1 MAGIY
6 NQFEGENCFVILTT
20 ASNKSVSDIHD
31 RMPVALTKDE
41 MEDWLFNNKTVDNIL
56 LGDHPGLIKKTA

>member
-1 MAGIY
+1 
-6 NQFEGENCFVILTT
+6 
-20 ASNKSVSDIHD
+20 
-31 RMPVALTKDE
+31 MPVALTKDE

>member
-6 NQFEGENCFVILTT
+6 DQFEGENRFVILTA

-31 RMPVALTKDE
+31 RMPVVLTKDE
-41 MEDWLFNNKTVDNIL
+41 MEDWLFNNETVDKNL
-56 LGDHPGLIKKTA
+56 FGDHPDLMKRAS